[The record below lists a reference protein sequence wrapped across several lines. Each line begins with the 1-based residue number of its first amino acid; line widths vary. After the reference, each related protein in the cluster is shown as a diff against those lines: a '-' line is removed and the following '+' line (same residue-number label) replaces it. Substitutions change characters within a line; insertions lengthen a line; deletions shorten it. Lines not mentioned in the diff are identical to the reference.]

1 MAVLLVAVVAV
12 VNQKDKNMN
21 SEQKNLFNSIN
32 SSMLEKPGFVMW
44 WPKKTFD
51 ASFREFLSIL
61 KNEKINYF
69 SSGQQLEMDDLCP
82 EGVFIVFNTENDVK
96 FDNYLYELEKHN
108 IINYDEFNENE
119 IFSVF
124 DRNKIANIFISNDDE
139 SKQLMSF
146 LEP

>member
-1 MAVLLVAVVAV
+1 
-12 VNQKDKNMN
+12 MN
-21 SEQKNLFNSIN
+21 SEQKKPFYGINSII
-32 SSMLEKPGFVMW
+32 LEKPGFIMW

-51 ASFREFLSIL
+51 NSFREFLSVL
-61 KNEKINYF
+61 KNESITYF

-82 EGVFIVFNTENDVK
+82 EGVLIVFNTEDDVK
-96 FDNYLYELEKHN
+96 FDNYLYEFEKNN

-119 IFSVF
+119 IFAVF

-146 LEP
+146 IKYDKY